1 MFPGS
6 LQYEFQ
12 VQFNRLDYMPPNYH
26 AFIIQL
32 NHLDKYDNFIIIK
45 GQFVFSINQL
55 SLKFKFL

>member
-26 AFIIQL
+26 AFMFMYYPAQ
-32 NHLDKYDNFIIIK
+32 
-45 GQFVFSINQL
+45 
-55 SLKFKFL
+55 SLE